1 MSSQPGKPE
10 DKIENKNL
18 ETSRK
23 DLIAAFARGV
33 ASAVPFAGGLI
44 AEVIDQII
52 PKQRIDRLVDYLKLL
67 DDALRRLNADLQM
80 VKDRLYKNEG
90 LDLFEE
96 GVLQASR
103 SISEERR
110 RRLANL
116 LAKSLSQEELKYAE
130 SKKLLNLLREL
141 TDPEVLILLYYSEQ
155 PTFGSEYHKQLSSK
169 HPDILQPVSR
179 SFGVSQEEIDKGSL
193 QDSYKNTLIRMGLL
207 QEKVRS
213 ISITS
218 LGKLLLRYIEK
229 IENNNEPNDLNAQ
242 DSNRITTR

>member
-23 DLIAAFARGV
+23 DLMAALARGV

-44 AEVIDQII
+44 AEVIDQVI

-67 DDALRRLNADLQM
+67 DDTLRRLNADLQM
-80 VKDRLYKNEG
+80 VKDRLYENEG

-96 GVLQASR
+96 GLLQASR

-155 PTFGSEYHKQLSSK
+155 PTFGSEYHKQLSLK

-207 QEKVRS
+207 QEKGRS

-229 IENNNEPNDLNAQ
+229 IKNTNRPNG
-242 DSNRITTR
+242 